1 MTGLTS
7 KKNRGIIRRGQS
19 FRLKSEDVAVTQAGT
34 CVFVIGEGGI
44 AMRYLLALVL
54 PPVAVIYCHRP
65 RQLPVSLLLTAC
77 LWVPGAV
84 HALILAH
91 DAAARART
99 DRLADVVLAYEER
112 MSRAY
117 RQRRLRASA

>member
-1 MTGLTS
+1 
-7 KKNRGIIRRGQS
+7 
-19 FRLKSEDVAVTQAGT
+19 
-34 CVFVIGEGGI
+34 
-44 AMRYLLALVL
+44 MRYLLALVL

-77 LWVPGAV
+77 LWVPGVV